1 MDAEQF
7 QKHNGLAFRQPD
19 LLNQALT
26 HRSYINEHPDTDL
39 IDNERLEFLGD
50 AVLDFVTGDML
61 FRRFPDMPEGD
72 LTRLRAA
79 LVRTESLASLASE
92 VQLGQTLRMGKGEE
106 ASGGRKRPSNLC
118 GAFEALVGAIYL
130 DQGMAAAVE
139 FVMPRLE
146 KRLSQVLAEA
156 LDKDARSVLQEKSQ
170 AAYNLTPIYN
180 LVSASGPDHDR
191 QFTFEV
197 VIGGQVVG
205 RGVGHSKQAAA
216 QVAARDALHTLE
228 SGGFTWPTPADG

>member
-7 QKHNGLAFRQPD
+7 QKFNGLTFRQPD
-19 LLNQALT
+19 LLNQSLT
-26 HRSYINEHPDTDL
+26 HRSYINEHPDSNL

-79 LVRTESLASLASE
+79 LVRTESLASLAIE
-92 VQLGQTLRMGKGEE
+92 AKIGQSLRMGKGEE
-106 ASGGRKRPSNLC
+106 ASGGRNRPSNLC
-118 GAFEALVGAIYL
+118 GAFEAVVGAIYL
-130 DQGMAAAVE
+130 DQGLQAAIE

-146 KRLSQVLAEA
+146 KRLSQVLAES

-170 AAYNLTPIYN
+170 ADYNLTPVYN

-197 VIGGQVVG
+197 VIGDQVAG

-216 QVAARDALHTLE
+216 QMAAREALQALE
-228 SGGFTWPTPADG
+228 NGTFKPPAGG